1 MISEV
6 LEQFNLLGL
15 HQENATSKC
24 QERPLHREKKRM
36 KVNDWFGIDAD
47 FEWGKVMDAGLEA
60 NFKPLNS

>member
-47 FEWGKVMDAGLEA
+47 FE
-60 NFKPLNS
+60 